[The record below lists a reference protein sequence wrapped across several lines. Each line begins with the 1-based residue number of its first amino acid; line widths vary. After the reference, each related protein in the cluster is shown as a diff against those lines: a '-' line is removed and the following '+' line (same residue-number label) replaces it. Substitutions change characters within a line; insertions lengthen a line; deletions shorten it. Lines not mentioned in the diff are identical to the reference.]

1 MAWHKPNTAAR
12 GTWWRRF
19 AVGIEMSNPS
29 SWWGCWYYCCVF
41 HMLPLS
47 LSFWFVLTESVAFR
61 HCKCQRLPLAMPTHT
76 CKVPRSVDT
85 PAQWMSSSWLS
96 QLPRG
101 LFEHLMLN
109 MCSFDRQPP
118 DTQDAASLRRW
129 RLHVGRSGSP
139 QSTKTQPDI
148 YEGGR
153 WNWFFQEQNCLTCIF
168 W

>member
-19 AVGIEMSNPS
+19 AVGIEMPNSS
-29 SWWGCWYYCCVF
+29 SWWDSCYYCCVF

-47 LSFWFVLTESVAFR
+47 LLFWFILTESMAFQ
-61 HCKCQRLPLAMPTHT
+61 HCKYQRLPLAMPMHT
-76 CKVPRSVDT
+76 FKVLRSVDMS
-85 PAQWMSSSWLS
+85 AQWMSPSWFS

-101 LFEHLMLN
+101 PFAHLMLN
-109 MCSFDRQPP
+109 LCSVDRQPP
-118 DTQDAASLRRW
+118 DAQDAAFLRRW
-129 RLHVGRSGSP
+129 RLHVGRPGSP

-153 WNWFFQEQNCLTCIF
+153 WYWFFQKQNCLTCIF